1 MALGPFAVAL
11 CLSVAAYAP
20 ALRPGRQ
27 LGARDVL
34 PLYYRL
40 HLRVAEAHRSLTFPA
55 RDPERGCGAALYADP
70 LSQAAYPPS
79 LVRALLPYDLGFVL
93 WFVLHGAIAGAGVA
107 HLARTLGAT
116 SRGACLAA
124 AGAALS
130 GPLLSQCRCPNL
142 LSGAAWSGFAL
153 AAFLRLLDAPADP
166 ALRRELLRR
175 QVPLGAGAVALMLL
189 SGGIE
194 VVLLLGV
201 GVGALLAARAA
212 SVARAALG
220 RLGLGALLVGGAT
233 GLGAALSAVHLLPAV
248 LNLGETARG
257 AIPFRDAAGWSLHPL
272 RLVEAL
278 VVGLGSSP
286 AWTQELARRHAYDP
300 FGSPMNPSVHVGLPI
315 ALLAVAA
322 LVHPG
327 RGSPAARWARP
338 LGVAC
343 LVWLLVALGP
353 HAGLLRGEW
362 SPFGLLRR
370 LPVFDSWRYPGK
382 AILPV
387 ALVLPALAA
396 VGLARIGPPLRSKVV
411 AVTLCALV
419 VAVRTDAEV
428 VFTLPRRWYHEP
440 PAAAKA
446 CLAEEARTGVHGRFM
461 RLTGFDLPPHS
472 PGELVRGRHRDYL
485 LEDLPGLYGLRDVAA
500 YGPFI
505 NRRIPAWVRSCVA
518 PQPDP
523 ALQGPGGLDL
533 ARLRDDAGVAH
544 ALLPPP
550 RGLVHLVPPPPV
562 RLVEGAGRVT
572 PAEHGPA
579 RIVAEVEVTGQAPA
593 LVHVSEAMDAAWS
606 GTLEPLLGGPAVPA
620 ALEESRLAFVGVRV
634 PPGRWRL
641 TLEYRV
647 RGLLAG
653 AALSAL
659 AAAAL
664 LALWRPIRLSSRV
677 MRPTAMRP
685 SETL

>member
-1 MALGPFAVAL
+1 VALGPFAVAL

-40 HLRVAEAHRSLTFPA
+40 HLRVAEGHRALSFPA

-124 AGAALS
+124 AGTALS

-142 LSGAAWSGFAL
+142 LAGAAWLGFAL
-153 AAFLRLLDAPADP
+153 AAFLRLLDAPRNRAVV
-166 ALRRELLRR
+166 AR
-175 QVPLGAGAVALMLL
+175 QAPLAAGAIALMLL

-194 VVLLLGV
+194 VVLLLGL
-201 GVGALLAARAA
+201 GVGALLAGRAPSIAR
-212 SVARAALG
+212 SALG
-220 RLGLGALLVGGAT
+220 RLGLGAALVGGAT
-233 GLGAALSAVHLLPAV
+233 GLGAALAAVHLLPAV

-278 VVGLGSSP
+278 VVGLGSSS
-286 AWTQELARRHAYDP
+286 AWVQELARRHAYDP
-300 FGSPMNPSVHVGLPI
+300 FGNPMNPSVHVGLPI

-327 RGSPAARWARP
+327 RGSPAARWVRP
-338 LGVAC
+338 LGLAC
-343 LVWLLVALGP
+343 GLWLLVALGP

-370 LPVFDSWRYPGK
+370 LPLFDAWRYPGK

-387 ALVLPALAA
+387 AIVLPALAA
-396 VGLARIGPPLRSKVV
+396 VGLARIGPPLRSKVI

-419 VAVRTDAEV
+419 VAVRIDGELI
-428 VFTLPRRWYHEP
+428 FTLPRRWYHEP
-440 PAAAKA
+440 PAAARA

-461 RLTGFDLPPHS
+461 RLTGFSLPPRS
-472 PGELVRGRHRDYL
+472 PGEVVRGRHRDYL
-485 LEDLPGLYGLRDVAA
+485 LEDLPGLFGLQDVAA

-505 NRRIPAWVRSCVA
+505 NRRIPAWIQTCVV

-523 ALQGPGGLDL
+523 ALRGPGGLDL

-550 RGLVHLVPPPPV
+550 REGAEPKLVHLVPPPRV

-572 PAEHGPA
+572 VSEHGPT
-579 RIVAEVEVTGQAPA
+579 RIVAEVEVTAPA
-593 LVHVSEAMDAAWS
+593 LLHLTEAFDAGWS
-606 GTLEPLLGGPAVPA
+606 GTLEPLDGGPTTPAV
-620 ALEESRLAFVGVRV
+620 LEESRVAFLGVRV

-664 LALWRPIRLSSRV
+664 LALRRRIRLSSGV

-685 SETL
+685 SESP

>member
-1 MALGPFAVAL
+1 MAPRSWLVTLGPFAVAL

-40 HLRVAEAHRSLTFPA
+40 HLRVAEGHRSLSLPA

-107 HLARTLGAT
+107 HLARALGAT

-124 AGAALS
+124 AGTALS

-142 LSGAAWSGFAL
+142 LSGAAWLPFAL
-153 AAFLRLLDAPADP
+153 TAFLRLLDGPADR
-166 ALRRELLRR
+166 AVLGR
-175 QVPLGAGAVALMLL
+175 QAPIAAGAVALMLL

-194 VVLLLGV
+194 VVLLLGL
-201 GVGALLAARAA
+201 GVGALLLARALA
-212 SVARAALG
+212 LVRARAALG
-220 RLGLGALLVGGAT
+220 RLGLGAVLVGATT

-257 AIPFRDAAGWSLHPL
+257 KVPFGDAAGWSLHPL
-272 RLVEAL
+272 RLIEAL

-286 AWTQELARRHAYDP
+286 AWVQELFRRHAYDP
-300 FGSPMNPSVHVGLPI
+300 FGTPMNPSVHVGLPI

-338 LGVAC
+338 LGAAC
-343 LVWLLVALGP
+343 LLWLLVALGP
-353 HAGLLRGEW
+353 HAGLDRTGRL
-362 SPFGLLRR
+362 SPFGVLRA
-370 LPVFDSWRYPGK
+370 LPLFDSWRYPGK

-387 ALVLPALAA
+387 AIVLPALAA
-396 VGLARIGPPLRSKVV
+396 VGLARLGPPLRSKVI
-411 AVTLCALV
+411 AVTLCALF
-419 VAVRTDAEV
+419 VAARADEEL
-428 VFTLPRRWYHEP
+428 VFTLPGRWYHEP

-446 CLAEEARTGVHGRFM
+446 CLEEEARTGVHGRFL
-461 RLTGFDLPPHS
+461 RAVSPSIPPGS
-472 PGELVRGRHRDYL
+472 TNQATRRRHLDIL
-485 LEDLPGLYGLRDVAA
+485 LEDLPGLFGLQDVAA
-500 YGPFI
+500 YGPFV
-505 NRRIPAWVRSCVA
+505 NRRLRPWLEGCVVR
-518 PQPDP
+518 PPDQPP
-523 ALQGPGGLDL
+523 ELDL

-544 ALLPPP
+544 VLLPPP
-550 RGLVHLVPPPPV
+550 RGLVHLVPPPRV
-562 RLVEGAGRVT
+562 RLVEGAGQVRSI
-572 PAEHGPA
+572 EHGA
-579 RIVAEVEVTGQAPA
+579 TRIVVEVEVGSPA
-593 LVHVSEAMDAAWS
+593 LLHVSEAMDAAWS
-606 GTLEPLLGGPAVPA
+606 GTLEPLDGGAGVPA
-620 ALEESRLAFVGVRV
+620 ALEESRVAFLGVRV

-647 RGLLAG
+647 RGLLPG

-664 LALWRPIRLSSRV
+664 LALRRRLRLSSGV
-677 MRPTAMRP
+677 MRPTAMRRNESP
-685 SETL
+685 